1 MSNCHCS
8 FSGRVVALFHL
19 FLSFSPSLPP
29 PSCHPLPSSLLSLVT
44 HPPPLLPHLL
54 FPHLPFPHPLPQTPS
69 RTPQMGFIHDM
80 LHEHPHPWMLVYMSR
95 AKGWALGPTWLSSLY
110 DTTSIHANSI
120 ACFSMKSYRNIF
132 KTWTL
137 DRDWIWDRGR
147 AMALSMEQK
156 AKIQKFLDDSK
167 KEGMV
172 GIVKRL
178 VEYLLGEGLVYKQRL
193 SPMDVGVH
201 PLNRDGVGLHGACMT
216 I

>member
-1 MSNCHCS
+1 
-8 FSGRVVALFHL
+8 LD
-19 FLSFSPSLPP
+19 
-29 PSCHPLPSSLLSLVT
+29 
-44 HPPPLLPHLL
+44 
-54 FPHLPFPHPLPQTPS
+54 
-69 RTPQMGFIHDM
+69 I
-80 LHEHPHPWMLVYMSR
+80 
-95 AKGWALGPTWLSSLY
+95 K
-110 DTTSIHANSI
+110 ANLR
-120 ACFSMKSYRNIF
+120 YR
-132 KTWTL
+132 
-137 DRDWIWDRGR
+137 RR